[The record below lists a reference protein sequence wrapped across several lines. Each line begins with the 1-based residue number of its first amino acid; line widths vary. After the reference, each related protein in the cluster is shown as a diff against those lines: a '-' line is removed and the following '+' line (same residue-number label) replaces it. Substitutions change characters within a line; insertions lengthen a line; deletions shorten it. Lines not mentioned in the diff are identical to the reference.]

1 MDNLVCIYKS
11 MEVASGVNI
20 FVTQTAPSTKLSDMQ
35 AELFPH
41 TFTILP
47 AYVSILLANVGF
59 SGLLAKNSE
68 ICSSSW
74 NRSLLDT
81 EASSYAGNPPE
92 SDGVCGSKETS
103 VQENS
108 RRSKGKGSKGS
119 KKFLKVKRVQATD
132 YPPPETPKHP
142 KLDCGMDEIPKDG
155 PKKSSVLLEEKHA
168 LNEKGDPVFSPFF
181 WLREEEDVEKS
192 SQQTDGDL
200 IMETPPDA
208 PCFSDIKESDD
219 EAPCKMTP
227 EKGTC
232 TGPNDADIYDSE
244 MFEWT
249 QRACSPELFLSP
261 MKVLVEATDEN
272 INVKKKCKSASQSSK
287 ANEESAIGNRKSRI
301 PEMGNDN
308 METSLPTLSCP
319 RTKSVAKSNKRVRK
333 ANGSTLKKRA
343 KKNICEVIGIS
354 SDLQKVADYVIQ
366 EKTCDNN
373 ESSLNLVKTCKRNK
387 KVGFDASAT
396 GSVAENSHTL
406 CAGAIP
412 LIQGDKTVVAHLSA
426 SSVQKED
433 SEGSKNLKKSGKIN
447 KTMDPQWRDRTRS
460 KIQQLNTAKNIMQSK
475 NIEVLTSQVLSKS
488 PSISDDKENHDL
500 GVKSRKVQRKNTSN
514 LKCLKKVKF
523 SMDSICK
530 DKLAGGIATIRER
543 VDAKEIQPFEGAQGN
558 FDVKVIND
566 SSKMQ
571 KVPSIL
577 NGVVLH
583 KCETIPNKI
592 QCAFCQ
598 SAEDSEVS
606 GVMVH
611 YFEGQPVGADYNGG
625 LNITH
630 AHRYCTEWAPNVY
643 FEDDNAINLD
653 TEVSRSRRIKCC
665 CCGIKG
671 AALGCYDKSC
681 RKSFHVPCAK
691 LTPECRWDNDN
702 FVVLCP
708 LHASLKLPNETSGSQ
723 VKHKKQSV
731 RKRHSHIHHPQV
743 TIKHD
748 NSTCR
753 KWKSQR
759 PSEKLV
765 LCCSALTDAEKETV
779 SEFKRLSGV
788 RVLKN
793 WDSSVTHVIA
803 STDENRACRRTLKF
817 LMGVL
822 EGKWILSIDWVK
834 SCIKAEELVDEQH
847 FEIDI
852 DVHGIRGGPQLGRL
866 RLSNQ
871 QPKLFN
877 GYKFYFTGDFVP
889 SYKGYLHDL
898 VVAAGGTVLYRKP
911 VSGDQEAA
919 VSSGYSKSP
928 VFIIYSLELQEKCA
942 PSKRNLILSRRRTD
956 AEELAS
962 STGAIVASNSWV
974 LNSVAACKLQN
985 FAE

>member
-1 MDNLVCIYKS
+1 MRSASSCPVCKVPYRRREVRPAPHMDNLVCIYKS

-81 EASSYAGNPPE
+81 EASSCEFRENAGNPPE

-119 KKFLKVKRVQATD
+119 KKIFESCSLNPVRPSFPTKKRVQATD

-232 TGPNDADIYDSE
+232 MGPNDADIYDSE

-447 KTMDPQWRDRTRS
+447 KTMDPQRRDRTRS

-543 VDAKEIQPFEGAQGN
+543 VDAKEIHHLKAL
-558 FDVKVIND
+558 KAILM
-566 SSKMQ
+566 SKLSTIHQ
-571 KVPSIL
+571 KCRRRL
-577 NGVVLH
+577 GG
-583 KCETIPNKI
+583 
-592 QCAFCQ
+592 F
-598 SAEDSEVS
+598 

-822 EGKWILSIDWVK
+822 EGKWILSIDCQYIGVK

-871 QPKLFN
+871 LLLEEQF
-877 GYKFYFTGDFVP
+877 
-889 SYKGYLHDL
+889 
-898 VVAAGGTVLYRKP
+898 LYRKP